1 MCLKRLSYNAIMSQS
16 PNPDKAK
23 EQVMKIT
30 EKQWKLINSMALR
43 IHDTR
48 DLDEMIRE
56 FLSVIN
62 ILVPYDRASFYF
74 ADEDNPYNHPIGVN
88 LSDEELKLYIDNFA
102 EMDPYIPLMGLIQ
115 DSQEPIRA
123 SDYATSVDFEK
134 TEYYELAW
142 KPKGIRYSMLLPMAR
157 QGVWIGSVNLFR
169 HNDKE
174 DFTDEELEISK
185 ILMEHLQIRLW
196 RDKCSR
202 NEMGTLPDKSQDL
215 RKQLIG
221 EYGLTDRECEV
232 VIMNTRGMTDLEICE
247 SMAISKNT
255 LKKHISNIYS
265 KLEISSRVELLKI
278 TSKK

>member
-1 MCLKRLSYNAIMSQS
+1 MCLKRLPYNAIMNQS

-115 DSQEPIRA
+115 DNQEPIRA
-123 SDYATSVDFEK
+123 SDYAASVDLEK

-202 NEMGTLPDKSQDL
+202 NETGTLPDKSQDL

-232 VIMNTRGMTDLEICE
+232 VIMNTRGMTDMEICE

-278 TSKK
+278 TGKK